1 MSSTKNVEEMV
12 SIFMDDI
19 EEFFSGK
26 FQNNIN
32 KAITDGLIDGDDVA
46 NIVFNIASL
55 FTVNLILSIARS
67 SGIDIKVVIVDFE
80 KNFEKHKA
88 DAISL
93 VKEKDVPYTVYH

>member
-1 MSSTKNVEEMV
+1 MSSTKNVEEIV

-19 EEFFSGK
+19 EKFFSGK

-32 KAITDGLIDGDDVA
+32 KALVDGLIDGSDVA

-55 FTVNLILSIARS
+55 FTVNLILGIAKS
-67 SGIDIKVVIVDFE
+67 SGIDIKVVIADFE
-80 KNFEKHKA
+80 KTFEKHKV

-93 VKEKDVPYTVYH
+93 VNEKDITYTVYH